1 MKRSPMG
8 KKVNELLDKVCQM
21 DEGEVDEIATLLVS
35 RIINCIIAGNKL
47 KLPSAA
53 RAYIWASFHQLRCN
67 QEIKERWG
75 NFWLKSSGC
84 PRVAHLAL
92 QLLLDRVLKQ
102 ILADQAHRVR
112 ETHAATV
119 TKLTPMESN
128 AVRYMA
134 GYVALKL
141 LKQFKKPTQ
150 NPMLDEKR
158 KLFVKVLQSMKAE
171 NQPGEPESVLDYTT
185 LWAELID
192 RGGLYHI
199 NDQVIIKAYI
209 FMHCLLLFCYDC
221 YSGVP
226 IDGKHRAGVQTTP

>member
-8 KKVNELLDKVCQM
+8 KKVNQLLDKVCQM
-21 DEGEVDEIATLLVS
+21 DEGAVDEIAILLVS
-35 RIINCIIAGNKL
+35 RIIKCIIAGKKL
-47 KLPSAA
+47 KLPSAS
-53 RAYIWASFHQLRCN
+53 RAYIWASFHQLRCKV
-67 QEIKERWG
+67 EIKQGW
-75 NFWLKSSGC
+75 NKFLLKSSGC

-92 QLLLDRVLKQ
+92 LLVLDRILKQ

-112 ETHAATV
+112 RTQVTTV

-150 NPMLDEKR
+150 NPRIEEKR
-158 KLFVKVLQSMKAE
+158 ELFVKVLQSMKAE

-199 NDQVIIKAYI
+199 NDQVILKSLVI
-209 FMHCLLLFCYDC
+209 HVLLTSFLL
-221 YSGVP
+221 
-226 IDGKHRAGVQTTP
+226 